1 MAEKARFN
9 DFDDFNDFNDEE
21 KRLLLELAR
30 KAIRRAASGDA
41 LPEMDLDS
49 VSSALRAEAACFVTL
64 EIDGQLRGCIGGLEA
79 VRPLAEE
86 VIRTA
91 AQSAL
96 NDPRFPPVTP
106 AEVPLLEIEI
116 SVLTAPHPLEYDGP
130 DDLLQKIRP
139 GVDGVT
145 LKADALHRATFLPQV
160 WKKIPDPEQFL
171 GMLCRKMGLPM
182 DTWRKKR
189 LEVETYQV
197 IAWEE
202 SDFA

>member
-1 MAEKARFN
+1 
-9 DFDDFNDFNDEE
+9 
-21 KRLLLELAR
+21 LAV
-30 KAIRRAASGDA
+30 SGGA
-41 LPEMDLDS
+41 LPEINLES
-49 VSSALRAEAACFVTL
+49 VSSALREEAACFVTL

-86 VIRTA
+86 IIRTA
-91 AQSAL
+91 AQAAL

-116 SVLTAPHPLEYDGP
+116 SVLTAPRPLEYDGP
-130 DDLLQKIRP
+130 NDLLQKIRP
-139 GVDGVT
+139 GVHGVT

-160 WKKIPDPEQFL
+160 WEKIPDPEQFL

-189 LEVETYQV
+189 LDVETYQA

-202 SDFA
+202 ADFE